1 MTDLSRQ
8 IHTGGV
14 VAMTYR
20 NGWILLTVVACGAV
34 LPDRASGQSL
44 GMELLPP
51 VDAVIR
57 PAAYEDYFDVQ
68 SAVDPQAGN
77 PTLAAAPA
85 GTPPADP
92 TTAGNACPPAVP
104 CANCPCADC
113 CCWPCE
119 CPCPPAPCLPCPR
132 INLINPCWNLLV
144 GGNIT
149 LDMLYNSGR
158 PVGPGT
164 PFFLLPSGPFNDS
177 TFDMHA
183 RQTTMYFALMGPQMG
198 NFRSGGLI
206 LFNLYNDAVI
216 IDRYGFLPYQAFG
229 ELKNDT
235 WRFAGGL
242 QTDIFA
248 PLLPTVLPF
257 SYLMASGN
265 TGVFRGQLRAE
276 RYFYPAVDEQ
286 ITFIAGISEPTPTTY
301 NDSTLVSGST
311 ALTEDNGF
319 PDLEMRLAWAVGPES
334 QVGLETKRPFEVG
347 LSTVLGQIRT
357 TFAPPLTRVIDDVWG
372 VAADFRWRVND
383 YWGFSGEVFHGQT
396 LGTYGGG
403 VFQNVNSVTFTPVH
417 AAGGWGQV
425 DLYWTPCLHSH
436 VGFGSDDPANSE
448 LALGQIALNQ
458 TAFFNFIWDVTTTF
472 RVAAE
477 LTYRETTY
485 IGPAALTND
494 SVGIH
499 GQVQWKF

>member
-1 MTDLSRQ
+1 MSHRSLL
-8 IHTGGV
+8 
-14 VAMTYR
+14 
-20 NGWILLTVVACGAV
+20 ILLCSALVTVLAANRSSSQ
-34 LPDRASGQSL
+34 DL
-44 GMELLPP
+44 GLHRLPP

-57 PAAYEDYFDVQ
+57 PVGYDGETSFGLAL
-68 SAVDPQAGN
+68 DPTAGE
-77 PTLAAAPA
+77 PTPA
-85 GTPPADP
+85 HAGGTPPA
-92 TTAGNACPPAVP
+92 TACPAAMP
-104 CANCPCADC
+104 CDNRPCADC

-149 LDMLYNSGR
+149 LDMLFNSGR
-158 PVGPGT
+158 PVAPGT
-164 PFFLLPSGPFNDS
+164 PFFLTPRGPFADD

-183 RQTTMYFALMGPQMG
+183 RQTTMYFALMGPEMSG
-198 NFRSGGLI
+198 YRSGGLI
-206 LFNLYNDAVI
+206 LFNLYNDNVAA
-216 IDRYGFLPYQAFG
+216 DRYGFLPYQAYG
-229 ELKNDT
+229 ELKNET

-242 QTDIFA
+242 QSDIFA

-276 RYFYPAVDEQ
+276 RYFYPATDEQ
-286 ITFIAGISEPTPTTY
+286 ITFIAGISEPISTIIT
-301 NDSTLVSGST
+301 DSSLVPGAA
-311 ALTEDNGF
+311 ALTEDNGI
-319 PDLEMRLAWAVGPES
+319 PDLEMRLAWAVGPEQ
-334 QVGLETKRPFEVG
+334 QVGLEAKRPFEVG
-347 LSTVLGQIRT
+347 ISTLLGQIRT
-357 TFAPPLTRVIDDVWG
+357 TFGPLPLNRVVDDVFG
-372 VAADFRWRVND
+372 VAADIRWRVND

-417 AAGGWGQV
+417 ATGGWGQV
-425 DLYWTPCLHSH
+425 DWYFTPCLHSH
-436 VGFGSDDPANSE
+436 FGAGIDDPANSE
-448 LALGQIALNQ
+448 LAPGQIAINHTVFANL
-458 TAFFNFIWDVTTTF
+458 IWDVNTSF

-477 LTYRETTY
+477 LTFRETDY
-485 IGPAALTND
+485 VFAPAAVSND